1 MAPSTVCIRE
11 TLADRL
17 PKPVIAPSASLSK
30 KASDVSVPTPV
41 MLPEINMGSLKSAV
55 AVSVPVPVIS
65 AEAIFAQVVV
75 DNQIP
80 SSRLYPRE
88 SMLPKGSKPSN
99 VKGPQTPSS
108 VQLLSKLK
116 GKESSDP
123 NWSNCSK
130 VRDINQGLLSDC
142 QN

>member
-30 KASDVSVPTPV
+30 KASDASVPTPV

-75 DNQIP
+75 DSQIP

-88 SMLPKGSKPSN
+88 SMLPKG
-99 VKGPQTPSS
+99 V
-108 VQLLSKLK
+108 
-116 GKESSDP
+116 
-123 NWSNCSK
+123 
-130 VRDINQGLLSDC
+130 
-142 QN
+142 